1 MVTYTLSLQ
10 TLEFYL
16 IILVRVAS
24 FFFTAP
30 FYGMQNVPRKVKIGL
45 SMVIALLLYHVL
57 PAVPLEYE
65 TVLEYGAIVIKEAAV
80 GLILGLVANI
90 CTNIISFAGRIID
103 MEIGLSMASAF
114 DPVTRE
120 NTTITGTIYNYLI
133 LMILVASNMHHYIIR
148 AFCDVY
154 KLIPIQY
161 PDLHFDQVYRVFT
174 QYLVDSIVIGF
185 RIVLPFFCATLLLNV
200 VLGILAKVAPQMNM
214 FAVGI
219 QMKVLVGLMIMFLTI
234 SLMPT
239 VSDFIFT
246 EMKVMMVAAVN
257 ALR

>member
-1 MVTYTLSLQ
+1 MVTYSLSLE
-10 TLEFYL
+10 TLEYFLVIL
-16 IILVRVAS
+16 IRVAS

-30 FYGMQNVPRKVKIGL
+30 FFGMQNVPRKVKIGL
-45 SMVIALLLYHVL
+45 SMVISLLLYQAL
-57 PAVPLEYE
+57 PIEPLGYENVWGYAAIIVKEAV
-65 TVLEYGAIVIKEAAV
+65 VGIVI
-80 GLILGLVANI
+80 GLMANI

-120 NTTITGTIYNYLI
+120 NTTITGTLYNYLI
-133 LMILVASNMHHYIIR
+133 LMMLIVSNMHHYIIR
-148 AFCDVY
+148 AFSDAY
-154 KLIPIQY
+154 RLIPINY
-161 PDLHFDQVYRVFT
+161 PDLHFDRIYQVFV

-219 QMKVLVGLMIMFLTI
+219 QMKVLVGLTIMFVTV
-234 SLMPT
+234 SLLPAI
-239 VSDFIFT
+239 SDFIFT
-246 EMKVMMVAAVN
+246 EMKVMVVAVIEAM
-257 ALR
+257 R